1 MRTAIVAADPVNGGT
16 IVNALDI
23 VVPLHCA
30 RSHRGV
36 RGFTLI
42 ELIVVIAIV
51 AILVGIAVP
60 TYQDAVRK
68 SRRGQAKADLVE
80 LAQRAE
86 RWFTVNN
93 SYAGFW
99 TQVEI
104 DGLDISPR
112 DGNGPFYALDR
123 DGGDGAAN
131 EFLLTATPI
140 AGTGQEKDTRCMMLT
155 LNSAGA
161 KGIDGGTG
169 TAQDCW

>member
-1 MRTAIVAADPVNGGT
+1 MQAS
-16 IVNALDI
+16 DI
-23 VVPLHCA
+23 VLLPHSA
-30 RSHRGV
+30 PGPRAA

-51 AILVGIAVP
+51 AILVGIALP

-68 SRRGQAKADLVE
+68 SRRGQAKADMVE

-86 RWFTVNN
+86 RWYTVNN

-99 TQVEI
+99 AQVEA

-112 DGNGPFYALDR
+112 DGNGPFYDLER
-123 DGGDGAAN
+123 DGGTDAAVN
-131 EFLLTATPI
+131 EFELTATPI
-140 AGTGQEKDTRCMMLT
+140 AGTGQENDARCMILT
-155 LNSAGA
+155 LNQAGA

-169 TAQDCW
+169 TPADCW